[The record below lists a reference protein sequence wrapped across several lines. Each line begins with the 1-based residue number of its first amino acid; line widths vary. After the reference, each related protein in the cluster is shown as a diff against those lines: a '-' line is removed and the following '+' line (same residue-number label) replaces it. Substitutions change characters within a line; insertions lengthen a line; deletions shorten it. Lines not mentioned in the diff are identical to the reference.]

1 VTAVLVTGG
10 AGFVGR
16 HLVEALAAGGT
27 TVVSYNRDFFAGSDP
42 NIVAVQGELFDI
54 PRLTSVLRDLRVERI
69 IHTAAQSHPEISVEL
84 PMTTFAANVDGT
96 LGVFEA
102 ARMSGT
108 VTRIVNFSSECAYG
122 HQDEQAMVVESA
134 CPLPNTPYGVTKV
147 ATELL
152 GRVYRDVYGV
162 DIVSLRVTEIY
173 GPGLRMPEVLKDMI
187 HAANQ
192 HKAFHLDAGSSHRFQ
207 FVHVSDVVRA
217 ALLAC
222 GHDLLPQH
230 VYNISGGEQVTL
242 AQAAALVCAQFPHAT
257 IDLGPGQLP
266 GWDRQGEFDISAAE
280 RDFGYRPRV
289 SLAEGIAD
297 YADWLATT
305 TGMMV

>member
-1 VTAVLVTGG
+1 MTAVLVTGG

-16 HLVEALAAGGT
+16 HLVEALAARGT
-27 TVVSYNRDFFAGSDP
+27 TVVSYNRDFVACSDP

-54 PRLTSVLRDLRVERI
+54 PRLTSVLRNHRVERI

-122 HQDEQAMVVESA
+122 HQDERAMVVESA

-152 GRVYRDVYGV
+152 GRVYRDIYGV

-192 HKAFHLDAGSSHRFQ
+192 HKAFHLETGSSHRFQ
-207 FVHVSDVVRA
+207 FVHVSDVVCA
-217 ALLAC
+217 AVLAC
-222 GHDLLPQH
+222 GHDQLPQH

-242 AQAAALVCAQFPHAT
+242 AQAAALVRAQFPHAT

-297 YADWLATT
+297 YADWLATRV
-305 TGMMV
+305 GVMS